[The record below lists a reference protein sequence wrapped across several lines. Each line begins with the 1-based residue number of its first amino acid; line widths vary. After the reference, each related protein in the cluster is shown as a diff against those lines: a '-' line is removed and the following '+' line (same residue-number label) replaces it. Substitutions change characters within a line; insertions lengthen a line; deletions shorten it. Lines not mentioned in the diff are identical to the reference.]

1 MFIFLSAIES
11 VRKGRQGLLEA
22 RKKFTAS
29 SLGILAAYRRR
40 QRAQA
45 LLDNLV
51 VISTFQRTDERLHQF
66 LDEGKLI
73 FWAWQAQMNY
83 HTLLWIIKLSR
94 YFNAFV

>member
-1 MFIFLSAIES
+1 MLPCLKYWLLTNIKKIGFLES
-11 VRKGRQGLLEA
+11 IIYL
-22 RKKFTAS
+22 FTAS

-66 LDEGKLI
+66 LEEGK
-73 FWAWQAQMNY
+73 Y
-83 HTLLWIIKLSR
+83 
-94 YFNAFV
+94 